1 MKHYLS
7 INDIPDMY
15 QALKEMQDIK
25 NDLYA
30 FAKAGTHKTLGLLF
44 FNSSLRTR
52 LSTEKAAIQL
62 GMNVQILNVNSDSWQ
77 LEFTDGRVMDGT
89 KAEHVR
95 EAAGVLSQYCDVL
108 GIRAFPGLIDKSKDE
123 AEEVLSA
130 FVAFATVPI
139 VNLES
144 STAHPLQ
151 GLTDA
156 FTIRELTKEIETQ
169 GKTPKVVLTWAPHPK
184 ALPHAVANSFIK
196 TMKRLDVNLTI
207 THPEGYDLNPEIVKG
222 IPIDYTQ
229 ESAFSDAD
237 IIYVKNWSS
246 YQTYGKILSKDPNW
260 MITKEKMVH
269 TNTAKVMHCLPV
281 RRNVVIKDTVLDSST
296 SAVIQQAG
304 NRTIAAQWVLKKL
317 LDYGS

>member
-15 QALKEMQDIK
+15 QALKEMQDVK

-52 LSTEKAAIQL
+52 MSTEKAAIQL
-62 GMNVQILNVNSDSWQ
+62 GMNVQILNINSDSWQ
-77 LEFTDGRVMDGT
+77 LEFTDGRIMDGT
-89 KAEHVR
+89 KAEHIK

-123 AEEVLSA
+123 TEEVLSA
-130 FVAFATVPI
+130 FVAYATVPI
-139 VNLES
+139 INLES

-156 FTIRELTKEIETQ
+156 FTIGELTKEIRAQ

-184 ALPHAVANSFIK
+184 ALPHAVANSFIQ

-207 THPEGYDLNPEIVKG
+207 THPEGYDLNPEIVKD
-222 IPIDYTQ
+222 IPIDYNQ
-229 ESAFSDAD
+229 NSAFSDAD

-260 MITKEKMVH
+260 MITQEKISH
-269 TNTAKVMHCLPV
+269 TNNAKVMHCLPV
-281 RRNVVIKDTVLDSST
+281 RRNVVIDDAVLDSSA

-304 NRTIAAQWVLKKL
+304 NRTIAAQWVLKKI